1 MRAAALLLLLSLVW
15 FVSGGA
21 QSPPFDPLR
30 LAEDADE
37 AQISW
42 DVSLAHHPQGSTG
55 VGYDN
60 LGQFYTFMRFSD
72 QWQSSVSISWLF
84 AGCHKLG
91 TALTQSTTTLY
102 ERRLY
107 GSFESEETSTSR
119 GFSHSSYYEYRI
131 APGSS
136 LDPRFRLSYR
146 SPSWLGLAASA
157 SRVLDPVV
165 LTAMVGV
172 VHKHQR
178 PFNWGE
184 LSVSAGLVAN
194 SRVTFTASS
203 GLAVPLQDAGLPT
216 ASIGLCARYS
226 LGTAGDLH
234 LTVQTTLHVQGQ
246 SAWIAPSLSIRG
258 RRP

>member
-1 MRAAALLLLLSLVW
+1 MRAAVLLLLLSLVW

-21 QSPPFDPLR
+21 QAPEFDPLR
-30 LAEDADE
+30 LAEDTDE
-37 AQISW
+37 AQVSW
-42 DVSLAHHPQGSTG
+42 DVSLAYHPQGSAG
-55 VGYDN
+55 AGYDDH
-60 LGQFYTFMRFSD
+60 GQFYTFVRFSD
-72 QWQSSVSISWLF
+72 QWQSSVSMSWLF
-84 AGCHKLG
+84 TPCHKLG

-107 GSFESEETSTSR
+107 ESFESEETSTSR

-146 SPSWLGLAASA
+146 SPSWLGLAASV
-157 SRVLDPVV
+157 SRILDPVV

-172 VHKHQR
+172 VHRHQR
-178 PFNWGE
+178 PHNWGD

-194 SRVTFTASS
+194 SRVTFTVSS

-226 LGTAGDLH
+226 PGTAGGLH
-234 LTVQTTLHVQGQ
+234 LSVQTTLYVQGQ
-246 SAWIAPSLSIRG
+246 SCWVAPSLSIRG
-258 RRP
+258 KHP